1 MKYILLLFISL
12 NICAETVL
20 FKGYEYTVKSGNIKM
35 AFDPAERAT
44 FYECR
49 MCLVD
54 GDVPTCYESFRVFD
68 TICEFTFKRAG
79 HFVLQV
85 RSGLFDTVSNQ
96 ELFSVDWATTE
107 DSKYATVDGLP
118 QAFRVYFKL
127 PKPEVEIE

>member
-20 FKGYEYTVKSGNIKM
+20 FKGYEYKVKSGNIKM
-35 AFDPAERAT
+35 AWDAVETAQ

-49 MCLVD
+49 QCLVD
-54 GDVPTCYESFRVFD
+54 KEPMVCYESFRVFEPP
-68 TICEFTFKRAG
+68 CEFTFKRAG

-96 ELFSVDWATTE
+96 ELFSTEWATTE

-118 QAFRVYFKL
+118 QAFRVYWML
-127 PKPEVEIE
+127 PQPGIILE